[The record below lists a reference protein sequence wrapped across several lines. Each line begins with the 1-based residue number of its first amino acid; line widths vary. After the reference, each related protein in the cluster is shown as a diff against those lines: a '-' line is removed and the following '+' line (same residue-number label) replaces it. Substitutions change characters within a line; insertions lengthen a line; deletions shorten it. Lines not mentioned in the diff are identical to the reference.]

1 MKKLFIAVIGAQVLS
16 CGAAH
21 AAELPAGV
29 VEAGAITYGVAASY
43 PPFEFQDEGEL
54 KGFDIDLINAM
65 AAKLDAKAVP
75 MNMTF
80 NGLIPALTGG
90 RIDVINSS
98 MYINP
103 AREEQVDFVP
113 YLKIGN
119 RIVVQT
125 GNPSNI
131 TGRDDTLCGKTV
143 AVVVGA
149 IEEIQARA
157 DDQRC
162 KDGSLEGITIRSF
175 PAGPD
180 SYTNLQQGRVD
191 YIYNSTPGVLELQSK
206 VPGAFEAQ
214 GEEFDSDTYVGL
226 ATRKGDKEL
235 QDAVSAALKEV
246 SDDGTYTALIEKWK
260 LPATVSIFK

>member
-1 MKKLFIAVIGAQVLS
+1 MKRFIIAAISSQILS
-16 CGAAH
+16 WGVAH

-43 PPFEFQDEGEL
+43 PPFEFQLDGEL
-54 KGFDIDLINAM
+54 TGFDIDLINAM

-90 RIDVINSS
+90 RIDIINSS

-103 AREEQVDFVP
+103 AREEQVDFIP

-125 GNPSNI
+125 GNPSKI
-131 TGRDDTLCGKTV
+131 TGRDDTLCGKTA
-143 AVVVGA
+143 AVTIGA
-149 IEEIQARA
+149 IEEIQAKA

-162 KDGSLEGITIRSF
+162 KDSALEGIEIRSY
-175 PAGPD
+175 PSGPD
-180 SYTNLQQGRVD
+180 SYTSLQQGRVD

-206 VPGAFEAQ
+206 VPGAFEAV
-214 GEEFDSDTYVGL
+214 GEEFDADTFIGL
-226 ATRKGDKEL
+226 ATRKGEKAL
-235 QDAVSAALKEV
+235 QDAVSHALKELN
-246 SDDGTYTALIEKWK
+246 DDGTYMALIEKWK